1 MKFNATLQ
9 LPFRKMILA
18 VAAAVMC
25 LPAVVP
31 TAAAQLSVA
40 RFDLFPNPKFVS
52 CLGVTGGPTPQ
63 AQVTVSG

>member
-52 CLGVTGGPTPQ
+52 CLG
-63 AQVTVSG
+63 